1 LIVDVRL
8 KLRVVS
14 MVNLKKFITLFV
26 FISLI
31 GIGIAAISSP
41 RKRTFKN
48 LKVLPKKISPEK
60 LNDIMNN
67 YKDALGVDCKF
78 CHASAKDSMA
88 HVLDFASDA
97 KPEKDIARKMM
108 RMTSKIN
115 KKYFDAVKD
124 EKLNA
129 LPAVS
134 CITCHHRKPQAGE
147 KR

>member
-1 LIVDVRL
+1 MI
-8 KLRVVS
+8 
-14 MVNLKKFITLFV
+14 NLKKLIILFV

-31 GIGIAAISSP
+31 GIGIAATSPP

-48 LKVLPKKISPEK
+48 LKVLSKRISPDE
-60 LNDIMNN
+60 LNGVMNN
-67 YKDALGVDCKF
+67 FKDALGVECSF
-78 CHASAKDSMA
+78 CHAQPKDSSA
-88 HVLDFASDA
+88 RVLDFASDE
-97 KPEKDIARKMM
+97 KPEKEIARRMM

-115 KKYFDAVKD
+115 KKYFNAAKN
-124 EKLNA
+124 EKFKA